1 MLTNICSE
9 LTTLSQLAELAAT
22 LTGQRDAQRADV
34 ARLVRV
40 APLPG
45 AARTP
50 LVAALTTLLR
60 DQRTLADS
68 SQNSLPSPILYVVAE
83 AEQAA
88 RAYEDL
94 CQWLGVDYVWL
105 YPATETFSYERIS
118 FEQMLLGRRLHVLQ
132 RLAACADASSPGGA
146 DTVPGPVVIVAP
158 LAALLQPSLTREEVT
173 DASQTLRID
182 DHLPQE
188 TLLRRSL
195 ELGYRVTAMVEER
208 GEMARRGGL
217 VDIWPT
223 ADALPLRIE
232 WFGDEID
239 SMRRFDPQSQRSEQR
254 LDTVTIGP
262 PHEVPFWKREQVVQQ
277 VADLNLRNLRPE
289 VREEWEHSIERLEMG
304 GRSESWI
311 RFVPFFHEIGAAPSA
326 AACSNQRSLIA
337 HLPASSIIVFSELA
351 LLVQAANDWHEQA
364 SEQRKRLVELGEL
377 VDAVPRPYLLWDELW
392 QTAEQGLGIVAERA
406 TADDSPKIAQPL
418 GAQASR
424 LPQVGVWRCQTP
436 TSSPKTSLPKSLG
449 EKGHRN
455 LPSTNPYRFV
465 GLSNQK
471 GEDALPSVLTWQSVE
486 LAAPEFTPADLFGS
500 QLRRFI
506 RDVQWRVSRG
516 ERVVVV
522 SPQVARFQEMLQ
534 ESQVDGVEWVH
545 GSLEEGWHV
554 PALRLTCYTDTEIF
568 GWRHR
573 RRGMRR
579 RKERDTDERNAFLRG
594 LKPGEYVVHIEHGI
608 ARYEGLVRRE
618 VGGIEREYLDLRFAG
633 DDCLYVP
640 VDQIDRVARYVGA
653 GDAKPRL
660 SRLGTQEWEQSKRKV
675 RDAVED
681 LAGDLLDLYARR
693 KLSDGYAFSPDNEW
707 QQQLESSFPYVETE
721 DQLRAM
727 TEVKADM
734 EEPHPMDRLICGDVG
749 FGKTEV
755 ALRAAFKAVQDSKQ
769 VAILVPTTVL
779 AQQHYETFK
788 QRMASFPIEVEM
800 LSRFR
805 STRQQ
810 QDILRRL
817 SSGKVDIIVGTHR
830 LLSNDVVFKD
840 LGLLIVDEEQ
850 RFGVRHKERLKQLRT
865 EIDVLTMTATPIP
878 RTLHMALAGIRDM
891 SAINTPPDD
900 RMPIKTYIVPY
911 TKALVRDVI
920 QRELDRGG
928 QVYYVHNRVHSI
940 YHVVERL
947 RNLLPDVNFGIGHGQ
962 MDEGELEQVMLD
974 FYAGQYDVLVCT
986 TIIENGL
993 DVPTVN
999 TILIDDAPM
1008 YGLSQLYQLRGRV
1021 GRSARRAY
1029 AYLLYRKNQYMT
1041 QEAQQRLQAIQ
1052 EAVELGAGF
1061 RIAMRD
1067 LEIRGAGNM
1076 LGSEQSGYIAT
1087 VGFDLYSRLLEQAVK
1102 QLREHGAKQRTP
1114 ATNGKHADTDAA
1126 QQANGEQPSAPQ
1138 IRVDEKVLV
1147 SPLVTL
1153 TLPVSA
1159 YLPDEYIADEQ
1170 VRFRV
1175 YQRMQEAQSVED
1187 VVVLRR
1193 ELRDRFGD
1201 LPVPVV
1207 HLLVWLEVKILAV
1220 NAGVSSVTTSEDA
1233 LLVRLPEW
1241 ADARER
1247 VQRRFARDTSVQV
1260 GGQFVRIR
1268 YTEGVEWVQK
1278 VLKVLGLLGESG

>member
-1 MLTNICSE
+1 MALEMLHPP
-9 LTTLSQLAELAAT
+9 
-22 LTGQRDAQRADV
+22 AQ
-34 ARLVRV
+34 
-40 APLPG
+40 
-45 AARTP
+45 
-50 LVAALTTLLR
+50 
-60 DQRTLADS
+60 S
-68 SQNSLPSPILYVVAE
+68 SLP
-83 AEQAA
+83 
-88 RAYEDL
+88 D
-94 CQWLGVDYVWL
+94 
-105 YPATETFSYERIS
+105 
-118 FEQMLLGRRLHVLQ
+118 
-132 RLAACADASSPGGA
+132 GA
-146 DTVPGPVVIVAP
+146 
-158 LAALLQPSLTREEVT
+158 
-173 DASQTLRID
+173 
-182 DHLPQE
+182 
-188 TLLRRSL
+188 
-195 ELGYRVTAMVEER
+195 
-208 GEMARRGGL
+208 
-217 VDIWPT
+217 
-223 ADALPLRIE
+223 
-232 WFGDEID
+232 
-239 SMRRFDPQSQRSEQR
+239 
-254 LDTVTIGP
+254 
-262 PHEVPFWKREQVVQQ
+262 
-277 VADLNLRNLRPE
+277 
-289 VREEWEHSIERLEMG
+289 
-304 GRSESWI
+304 
-311 RFVPFFHEIGAAPSA
+311 
-326 AACSNQRSLIA
+326 
-337 HLPASSIIVFSELA
+337 
-351 LLVQAANDWHEQA
+351 
-364 SEQRKRLVELGEL
+364 
-377 VDAVPRPYLLWDELW
+377 
-392 QTAEQGLGIVAERA
+392 
-406 TADDSPKIAQPL
+406 
-418 GAQASR
+418 
-424 LPQVGVWRCQTP
+424 
-436 TSSPKTSLPKSLG
+436 
-449 EKGHRN
+449 
-455 LPSTNPYRFV
+455 NPYRFV
-465 GLSNQK
+465 DLTNQE
-471 GEDALPSVLTWQSVE
+471 GEDALPAALVWQSVE

-500 QLRRFI
+500 QLRRFM
-506 RDVQWRVSRG
+506 RDVQRRASCG

-522 SPQVARFQEMLQ
+522 SPQVARFQEML
-534 ESQVDGVEWVH
+534 EEGHADGVEWVH

-554 PALRLTCYTDTEIF
+554 PSLKLTCYTDTEIF

-579 RKERDTDERNAFLRG
+579 RKERDTDERKAFLRG

-608 ARYEGLVRRE
+608 ARYEGLVRRV
-618 VGGIEREYLDLRFAG
+618 VGGVEREYLDLRFAG

-660 SRLGTQEWEQSKRKV
+660 SRLGTQDWEQSKRKV

-788 QRMASFPIEVEM
+788 QRMAPFPIEVEM

-947 RNLLPDVNFGIGHGQ
+947 RDLLPEVNFGVGHGQ

-1114 ATNGKHADTDAA
+1114 ATDGKQADVDAA
-1126 QQANGEQPSAPQ
+1126 QQASEGQAAAPQ

-1170 VRFRV
+1170 VRFGV
-1175 YQRMQEAQSVED
+1175 YQRMQEAKSVAD
-1187 VVVLRR
+1187 VTVLRR
-1193 ELRDRFGD
+1193 ELRDRFGE
-1201 LPVPVV
+1201 LPAPVV
-1207 HLLVWLEVKILAV
+1207 HLLVWLEIKILAV
-1220 NAGVSSVTTSEDA
+1220 NAGVSSVTTSDDA

-1247 VQRRFARDTSVQV
+1247 VQRRFARDKTVQV
-1260 GGQFVRIR
+1260 GGQFVRIMH
-1268 YTEGVEWVQK
+1268 TAGDAWVQK
-1278 VLKVLGLLGESG
+1278 VQKVLGLLGESG